1 MKLNTMRRQSAAK
14 PVGHREWHEDREHK
28 QHRETLAR
36 VKAFEG
42 DVDKSAAEY
51 LHDIGFA
58 SGQSGEC
65 NRELKDCVS
74 EPRRILQ
81 RVLRQESLRSHIRV
95 QVCLRESFRGLFR
108 VWIRVRIRLCPH
120 EERKRCAT
128 ALRNQ
133 VGIDKRDCEEMRVPI
148 AHNSDALNKSNASRM
163 PSRRN
168 QSNCGFWRMR
178 CENQVLGSKSYS
190 A

>member
-1 MKLNTMRRQSAAK
+1 MNLNTMRRQSAAK
-14 PVGHREWHEDREHK
+14 PVGRRQWHEDQEHK

-36 VKAFEG
+36 VKAFKG
-42 DVDKSAAEY
+42 DVDKSVAEY

-65 NRELKDCVS
+65 NRELKDCAS

-120 EERKRCAT
+120 EERKR
-128 ALRNQ
+128 
-133 VGIDKRDCEEMRVPI
+133 
-148 AHNSDALNKSNASRM
+148 SRY
-163 PSRRN
+163 
-168 QSNCGFWRMR
+168 
-178 CENQVLGSKSYS
+178 VY
-190 A
+190 